1 MANTVLDL
9 IPTTEIEKWKHGDH
23 VLVIAGTGKCKT
35 TWVKQVLWPYCKAR
49 GLSLYTL
56 ANRSML
62 RDDIK
67 NGTDMPV
74 LTYQK
79 LEHNKYHPAWKADVI
94 VMDECHSLATDV
106 ALDYMAACSSVQT
119 RTASSLLA

>member
-9 IPTTEIEKWKHGDH
+9 IPTTEIEKWKPGDH
-23 VLVIAGTGKCKT
+23 VLVIADTGKCKT
-35 TWVKQVLWPYCKAR
+35 TWVKQVLWPYCKTR
-49 GLSLYTL
+49 GLSLFTL

-62 RDDIK
+62 RNDIQ

-74 LTYQK
+74 MTYQL
-79 LEHNKYHPAWKADVI
+79 LEQQEDDEAWNTDVI

-106 ALDYMAACSSVQT
+106 LFDYHRDSQ
-119 RTASSLLA
+119 L